1 MGALQICPQMM
12 ARLGQLRAEVGPAA
26 WFHGCS
32 LQAPGRAHGRDGLGT
47 AAAGGASGVVPHAE
61 EAGAW
66 VPEAS
71 PTKGQ
76 PEASSRLRGGLMP
89 GLCGDPRTSH
99 GVGVGRTPWHF
110 WAAWTAAW
118 VLAGAVSSQ
127 SPQMSEGD
135 PGWLGIR
142 TGRVCHLA
150 VGPFKCPRF
159 PRCLL

>member
-1 MGALQICPQMM
+1 M

-32 LQAPGRAHGRDGLGT
+32 LQAPGREHGRDGLGT
-47 AAAGGASGVVPHAE
+47 AAGGTSGVVLHAE

-71 PTKGQ
+71 LTKGQ
-76 PEASSRLRGGLMP
+76 PEASSRLGGGLMM
-89 GLCGDPRTSH
+89 GVYRDPRTSR

-110 WAAWTAAW
+110 WAVRTVAWE
-118 VLAGAVSSQ
+118 LAGAVSFQ

-135 PGWLGIR
+135 PGWLGIW

-159 PRCLL
+159 PWCLL